1 MGVTWESCQVYSATV
16 CTLVT
21 VFGQACNSTV
31 RKTCR
36 GERYKEKKIERPG
49 SNEKEWERMILR
61 RWEGEKE
68 NEIRWDKVNERKLDK
83 EGENIRRE

>member
-49 SNEKEWERMILR
+49 SNEKEWERDNER
-61 RWEGEKE
+61 EWYWEGEKVRKRTRSDEIKWMRE
-68 NEIRWDKVNERKLDK
+68 N
-83 EGENIRRE
+83 

>member
-1 MGVTWESCQVYSATV
+1 MYSATV

-49 SNEKEWERMILR
+49 SNEKE
-61 RWEGEKE
+61 
-68 NEIRWDKVNERKLDK
+68 
-83 EGENIRRE
+83 